1 MNISLATGDLQR
13 LTSGSRRAG
22 RLFWHWWTSE
32 LKEALPPR
40 IQKYIRDADR
50 TLRVTLRGQSID
62 IKVRGADGV
71 LPLGELDLHDPA
83 AGDRDAVKQALQA
96 LTPAPGAVAI
106 ELAAEHVF
114 KRVLELPAS
123 TEERLVDVLQ
133 FEMDRF
139 TPFTGKQ
146 VYFAHRVIG
155 RDSDN
160 KQITVQLVIARRSLV
175 DRLLEVLGSCD
186 LEVSAVTVPAGAAG
200 IGDWNLLP
208 RQMRA
213 GTGLRKRL
221 LPLSLG
227 AACVALL
234 IAAMALPL
242 IAQKNTMRAIE
253 SEIAELRP
261 VAQAV
266 AQTRDEIAAL
276 VGEQGFFA
284 AKRAELPTT
293 IQLMDE
299 IARIIPDDTWLVRLE
314 VRGSKLR
321 IQGESDGA
329 SSLLALLEA
338 SDLIENATFSS
349 PVTKNPR
356 TSNDRFALEA
366 SIRQPEGR
374 NSD

>member
-13 LTSGSRRAG
+13 LTSGSRRTG
-22 RLFWHWWTSE
+22 RLFWHWWAGE
-32 LKEALPPR
+32 LKAALPPR
-40 IQKYIRDADR
+40 VQQYIRDADR
-50 TLRVTLRGQSID
+50 TLRVTVSGQSID

-71 LPLGELDLHDPA
+71 VPLGEVGLHDTA
-83 AGDRDAVKQALQA
+83 AEELDAVKQALQR

-114 KRVLELPAS
+114 KRVINLPAS
-123 TEERLVDVLQ
+123 TEESLQDVLK

-155 RDSDN
+155 RDADN
-160 KQITVQLVIARRSLV
+160 KQITVQLVIARRGLV
-175 DRLLEVLGSCD
+175 DRLLEVLDQCD
-186 LEVSAVTVPAGAAG
+186 LEVSAVTVSTVVGAGG
-200 IGDWNLLP
+200 WNLLP
-208 RQMRA
+208 REMRA
-213 GTGLRKRL
+213 GNGLRRRL

-227 AACVALL
+227 ATCVALL

-242 IAQKNTMRAIE
+242 VWQQNTLRAIE

-261 VAQAV
+261 VAQEV
-266 AQTRDEIAAL
+266 ARTRDEIAAL
-276 VGEQGFFA
+276 AGEQGFFA

-299 IARIIPDDTWLVRLE
+299 LARIVPDNTWLVRFE
-314 VRGSKLR
+314 VRGTKLR
-321 IQGESDGA
+321 FQGESDGA

-356 TSNDRFALEA
+356 TSNDRFAIEA
-366 SIRQPEGR
+366 EIRPAEGS